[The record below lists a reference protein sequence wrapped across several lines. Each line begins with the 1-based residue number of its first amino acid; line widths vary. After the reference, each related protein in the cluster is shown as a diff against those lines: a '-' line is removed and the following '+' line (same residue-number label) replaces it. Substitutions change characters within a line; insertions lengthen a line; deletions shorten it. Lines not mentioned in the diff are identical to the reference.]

1 MSGEG
6 EVFFL
11 FYFPHY
17 IFYSFSFFVILF
29 SVILFLFVSVSNS
42 N

>member
-6 EVFFL
+6 AIFFL
-11 FYFPHY
+11 FYFPY
-17 IFYSFSFFVILF
+17 NIFYSFFLVILF
-29 SVILFLFVSVSNS
+29 SVILFLFFSVSNS